1 MLMKTGERLRLA
13 RKHRG
18 YSQVALAK
26 ALGMS
31 RGVITNIEYGKVVP
45 QPLVA
50 GAICE
55 ILQIRSE
62 WLLEGEEPMEDFG
75 TVKRVTRVLGE
86 IAESARLLTPA
97 EQEYVL
103 AMIKTYRA
111 HRAPMKADAM
121 QTEKQDLPREDE

>member
-1 MLMKTGERLRLA
+1 MGIGERLRQA
-13 RKHRG
+13 REKRG
-18 YSQVALAK
+18 YTQKALGE

-31 RGVITNIEYGKVVP
+31 RGVVTNIEYDRVTP

-75 TVKRVTRVLGE
+75 TVRRMTRVLSE
-86 IAESARLLTPA
+86 IAESARMLSPA

-103 AMIKTYRA
+103 DMIKTYQA
-111 HRAPMKADAM
+111 HRAPIRSDDAQVKGADM
-121 QTEKQDLPREDE
+121 PQDCR

>member
-1 MLMKTGERLRLA
+1 MGIGERLRQA
-13 RKHRG
+13 REKRG
-18 YSQVALAK
+18 YTQKALGE

-31 RGVITNIEYGKVVP
+31 RGVVTNIEYDRVTP

-75 TVKRVTRVLGE
+75 TVRRMTRVLSE
-86 IAESARLLTPA
+86 IAESARMLSPA

-103 AMIKTYRA
+103 DMIKTYQA
-111 HRAPMKADAM
+111 HRAPIRLDAAQVKGADM
-121 QTEKQDLPREDE
+121 PQDRP

>member
-1 MLMKTGERLRLA
+1 MEVGERLRLA
-13 RKHRG
+13 RNLKDI
-18 YSQVALAK
+18 SQESLAK
-26 ALGMS
+26 KLKVS
-31 RGVITNIEYGKVVP
+31 RGVIANIERGRTSP

-103 AMIKTYRA
+103 AMIKTYQA